1 MSPQAASRVGVFFLV
16 ASVAA
21 GVAPARA
28 ATFTVN
34 TVTVTVPHDQR

>member
-21 GVAPARA
+21 GSRRPGPRRSPSTRSPCPTTSA
-28 ATFTVN
+28 
-34 TVTVTVPHDQR
+34 